1 MDQQM
6 VISSESTH
14 KVVSDNSVPVIDLH
28 NAQWA
33 NHRRTENADGELI
46 IFAETLIP
54 WYDLNV

>member
-1 MDQQM
+1 M
-6 VISSESTH
+6 VNSSESTH
-14 KVVSDNSVPVIDLH
+14 KVISDNSVSIIDLH